1 MSPEEKKP
9 SSDAWEANLT
19 QSGLSENWNRIID
32 GYFFNSEGLLGIT
45 IFSMNSY
52 NQLAILGKNTQLT
65 GPAHNWT
72 HGCAAALGR
81 PMASKV
87 LPGKSSTA
95 DSRQTWQNRQGRTMR
110 KSSKINLPDPLK
122 KAWKK
127 RHLIPEFWKL
137 VQWLNGTWNKITYIH
152 IISHIYNHIY
162 YFHEWSITRSVSWCF
177 MMVSRHTSFCLPVNP
192 SAFFSGWPH
201 FRMTIVS
208 PFFVYLKM
216 TSKMNTSPPE
226 KPRKNPWWSSSQL
239 ARNQKRP
246 KNLRRRWTSTRLQK
260 DGETSDDFGWLR
272 GDFPWEKDGN
282 MVIRNSKH
290 ADLSLMMF
298 GKSSNVTE
306 GVSISMHFTHARTS
320 SEKTLKIWP
329 KRLRMKCLQ
338 ANKKLQRQTSQCLM
352 FCLCC
357 FRLQRLFPLF
367 LLIVSWHSMCT
378 QCQANKRWIW
388 WVRMDSCALC
398 TSKMQMISYDSI
410 ICWCTMIVMD

>member
-1 MSPEEKKP
+1 MFH
-9 SSDAWEANLT
+9 D
-19 QSGLSENWNRIID
+19 
-32 GYFFNSEGLLGIT
+32 
-45 IFSMNSY
+45 
-52 NQLAILGKNTQLT
+52 
-65 GPAHNWT
+65 
-72 HGCAAALGR
+72 
-81 PMASKV
+81 
-87 LPGKSSTA
+87 GKSSYIIL
-95 DSRQTWQNRQGRTMR
+95 SVFC
-110 KSSKINLPDPLK
+110 IPL
-122 KAWKK
+122 
-127 RHLIPEFWKL
+127 L
-137 VQWLNGTWNKITYIH
+137 
-152 IISHIYNHIY
+152 
-162 YFHEWSITRSVSWCF
+162 
-177 MMVSRHTSFCLPVNP
+177 SFP
-192 SAFFSGWPH
+192 PH
-201 FRMTIVS
+201 FRMTIVLQFLCIWKWRQKWTHL
-208 PFFVYLKM
+208 PQLA
-216 TSKMNTSPPE
+216 
-226 KPRKNPWWSSSQL
+226 RKNLGDHPQL
-239 ARNQKRP
+239 ARNQKNERR
-246 KNLRRRWTSTRLQK
+246 NLGAGGLQRACRRTGRHA
-260 DGETSDDFGWLR
+260 DFGWLR

-306 GVSISMHFTHARTS
+306 GVSISMHFTYARTS